1 MKIIVSSSS
10 TLRRQ
15 HFVVIVVVSSGI
27 RCSRRGVMESSLEID
42 FFVVGIISSLS
53 RDDVDRQLLPGSN
66 PSLLLPEYDDPV
78 VTPIAP
84 SESSMTTTVGIV
96 FVVDDDEDDRGP

>member
-1 MKIIVSSSS
+1 
-10 TLRRQ
+10 
-15 HFVVIVVVSSGI
+15 
-27 RCSRRGVMESSLEID
+27 MESSLEID

-84 SESSMTTTVGIV
+84 SASESSMTTTVGIV